1 MTDSKGEPTEVFSFL
16 LTPEEPDPKAICG
29 VENLRRA
36 LDVSCKVAII
46 VAVVIGECRL
56 LVWAY

>member
-16 LTPEEPDPKAICG
+16 LTPKEPDPKAICG

-46 VAVVIGECRL
+46 VAVVIGE
-56 LVWAY
+56 